1 MEHNWLNMMTW
12 SQARSYLRD
21 QIIHDFQATQSRVVY
36 EDLSDK
42 TGIPPY
48 AMDVMLCQNAALD
61 YKLGRAR
68 TDTPVT
74 RRNKL
79 MPEDGYFNFR
89 LNLKRLLP
97 GQDWEEFYEMELALC
112 CKEFGVE
119 LRPGCLQLELW
130 DGSVPKLIPL
140 KEMEKRRPDMLKNL
154 RHSGKHYREALPP
167 KSKIAKRK
175 PERKKFKARKDRT
188 A

>member
-1 MEHNWLNMMTW
+1 MKHNWLNMMTW

-21 QIIHDFQATQSRVVY
+21 QIIRIFTETKRRVVY
-36 EDLSDK
+36 EDLAEY

-79 MPEDGYFNFR
+79 MPQDGYFKFR
-89 LNLKRLLP
+89 LNLQRLSP
-97 GQDWEEFYEMELALC
+97 DQDWEEFYEAELALC
-112 CKEFGVE
+112 CQEFGVE
-119 LRPGCLQLELW
+119 LKPGSIQLELW
-130 DGSVPKLIPL
+130 QEKPKNLIPL
-140 KEMEKRRPDMLKNL
+140 DEFEKRNPGILKQL
-154 RHSGKHYREALPP
+154 KHSAKRYRQALP
-167 KSKIAKRK
+167 KKTMAKNAGRKRPRK
-175 PERKKFKARKDRT
+175 PSE
-188 A
+188 

>member
-1 MEHNWLNMMTW
+1 MTW

-21 QIIHDFQATQSRVVY
+21 QIIRIFTETRRRVVY
-36 EDLSDK
+36 EDLAEY

-68 TDTPVT
+68 IDSAVT

-89 LNLKRLLP
+89 LNSRKLSP
-97 GQDWEEFYEMELALC
+97 GQNRKEFYEAELALC

-119 LRPGCLQLELW
+119 LKPGCIQLELW
-130 DGSVPKLIPL
+130 EEKPKNLIPL
-140 KEMEKRRPDMLKNL
+140 TEIEKRSPGILKHL
-154 RHSGKHYREALPP
+154 KHSGKRYRQALPP
-167 KSKIAKRK
+167 KTAKK
-175 PERKKFKARKDRT
+175 EIKKSREKK
-188 A
+188 